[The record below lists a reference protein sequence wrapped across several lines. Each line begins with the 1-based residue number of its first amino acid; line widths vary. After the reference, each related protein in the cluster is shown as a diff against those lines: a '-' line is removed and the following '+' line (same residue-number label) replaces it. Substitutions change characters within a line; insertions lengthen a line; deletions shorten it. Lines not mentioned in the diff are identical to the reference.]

1 MSVILYVLLCLFV
14 LQILDISSVKTPK
27 DDGVYTPTPP
37 TPPTPTTSIL
47 TDTKLTIKSGSN
59 KYSNITLLLD
69 KIKDKDTRLMSN
81 VSETLRQNAIGIA
94 DVYLKYNT
102 DDDVYKERVISQL
115 TMIDTYL
122 ERLMDESLLPGTKRH
137 IENTLDINQRYLESI
152 IDNDIIK
159 NMEK

>member
-14 LQILDISSVKTPK
+14 LQILDILSVKTPK
-27 DDGVYTPTPP
+27 DDGVYTPTP
-37 TPPTPTTSIL
+37 TTSIL
-47 TDTKLTIKSGSN
+47 TDTKLTMKNGSN

-69 KIKDKDTRLMSN
+69 KIKDKDTKLMSN

-115 TMIDTYL
+115 TIIDTYL

-159 NMEK
+159 SMEK

>member
-1 MSVILYVLLCLFV
+1 MSVILYILLCLFI
-14 LQILDISSVKTPK
+14 LQMLDILSVKTPK
-27 DDGVYTPTPP
+27 DDGVYTPTP
-37 TPPTPTTSIL
+37 TTSIL
-47 TDTKLTIKSGSN
+47 IDTDLTTKNGSN

-69 KIKDKDTRLMSN
+69 KIKDKDTKLMSN

-115 TMIDTYL
+115 TIIDTYL

-159 NMEK
+159 NNMQLK